1 MMETLSTPMSASSFI
16 GAIKLIIKFKVQ
28 HSKFK
33 VKKMSNRFTSRLSD
47 DDDFKRDELIRKI
60 EHSVEQMT
68 LSELEALS
76 YDMFTKGYME
86 DYCIRK
92 SPIIVLAFRMPFP
105 SLLMYRY
112 FARNGSFEAFRA
124 E

>member
-1 MMETLSTPMSASSFI
+1 METLSTPMSASSFI
-16 GAIKLIIKFKVQ
+16 GAIKLIVKFKVQ

-86 DYCIRK
+86 DY
-92 SPIIVLAFRMPFP
+92 
-105 SLLMYRY
+105 
-112 FARNGSFEAFRA
+112 
-124 E
+124 

>member
-1 MMETLSTPMSASSFI
+1 MRRLMETLSTPMSASSFI

-33 VKKMSNRFTSRLSD
+33 VKKVSNRFTSRLSD
-47 DDDFKRDELIRKI
+47 DDDFKRNELIRKI

-86 DYCIRK
+86 DY
-92 SPIIVLAFRMPFP
+92 
-105 SLLMYRY
+105 
-112 FARNGSFEAFRA
+112 
-124 E
+124 

>member
-16 GAIKLIIKFKVQ
+16 GAIKLIIKFKVQSSKFKVQ

-86 DYCIRK
+86 DY
-92 SPIIVLAFRMPFP
+92 
-105 SLLMYRY
+105 
-112 FARNGSFEAFRA
+112 
-124 E
+124 

>member
-1 MMETLSTPMSASSFI
+1 MST
-16 GAIKLIIKFKVQ
+16 
-28 HSKFK
+28 
-33 VKKMSNRFTSRLSD
+33 RFTSRLSD

-86 DYCIRK
+86 DY
-92 SPIIVLAFRMPFP
+92 
-105 SLLMYRY
+105 
-112 FARNGSFEAFRA
+112 
-124 E
+124 

>member
-1 MMETLSTPMSASSFI
+1 MMEMLSTPMSGYNLLIDLLFPSASDLQFTDGTDLVAYAQFNI
-16 GAIKLIIKFKVQ
+16 Q
-28 HSKFK
+28 HSTF
-33 VKKMSNRFTSRLSD
+33 KKMSNRFTSRLSD

-86 DYCIRK
+86 DY
-92 SPIIVLAFRMPFP
+92 
-105 SLLMYRY
+105 
-112 FARNGSFEAFRA
+112 
-124 E
+124 